1 MELWVVKSVPDRR
14 ALLAVLC
21 ILAGIGVMVWYRD
34 FPTVGN
40 RALTGFFTGALLALG
55 GLIVYLMRKK
65 QTVIIDPAARCITVK
80 DSRFL
85 RSKKRSIPFQEI
97 SEVGIGCR
105 SHKSKYEVMYYL
117 ALTLQNEEKEYPLF
131 STEYIYYGSSDRD
144 TAIGWKQRL
153 EGYLGR

>member
-21 ILAGIGVMVWYRD
+21 TLVGIGVMVWYRD

-40 RALTGFFTGALLALG
+40 RALTGFFTGALLALV
-55 GLIVYLMRKK
+55 GLIVYLMRKT
-65 QTVIIDPAARCITVK
+65 QTVIIDPAAGCIIVK
-80 DSRFL
+80 DARFL

-97 SEVGIGCR
+97 REVGIGCR

-117 ALTLQNEEKEYPLF
+117 ALTLWNEEKEYPLF
-131 STEYIYYGSSDRD
+131 SPEYIYYGNLDRN
-144 TAIGWKQRL
+144 TVIGWKQRL
-153 EGYLGR
+153 EEYLGR

>member
-1 MELWVVKSVPDRR
+1 MDLWVVKSVPDRR

-117 ALTLQNEEKEYPLF
+117 ALTLRDEAEEYPLF
-131 STEYIYYGSSDRD
+131 SPEYIYYGNLDRN
-144 TAIGWKQRL
+144 TVIGWKQRL
-153 EGYLGR
+153 EEYLGR